1 VSAEFRLKETREKIV
16 DILRKTWIRK
26 MSKKGRAA
34 ALQLSLGTEEA
45 SLVKEALS

>member
-1 VSAEFRLKETREKIV
+1 
-16 DILRKTWIRK
+16 